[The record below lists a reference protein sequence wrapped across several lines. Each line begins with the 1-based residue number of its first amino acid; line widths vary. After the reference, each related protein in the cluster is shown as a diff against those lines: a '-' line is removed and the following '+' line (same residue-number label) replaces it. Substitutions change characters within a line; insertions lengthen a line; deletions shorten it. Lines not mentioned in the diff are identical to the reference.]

1 MLFHFIQFQQG
12 YSLLTVVSLLIVAK
26 TSIFASVMEDKLE
39 NKKAIWSAFSFSQ
52 KKKKKKRK
60 GKKMRKKARLAAVPG
75 MPSYLTFLTATRYSC
90 QPRSFRYKR
99 S

>member
-39 NKKAIWSAFSFSQ
+39 NKKSYMECFLIFSKE
-52 KKKKKKRK
+52 KKKEKKRK
-60 GKKMRKKARLAAVPG
+60 ENEKKG
-75 MPSYLTFLTATRYSC
+75 
-90 QPRSFRYKR
+90 
-99 S
+99 

>member
-52 KKKKKKRK
+52 KKKKRK

>member
-12 YSLLTVVSLLIVAK
+12 SSLLTVVSLLIVAK

-52 KKKKKKRK
+52 KKKKRK
-60 GKKMRKKARLAAVPG
+60 EKERK
-75 MPSYLTFLTATRYSC
+75 
-90 QPRSFRYKR
+90 
-99 S
+99 

>member
-12 YSLLTVVSLLIVAK
+12 SSLLTVVSLLIVAK

-52 KKKKKKRK
+52 KKKKRK

>member
-52 KKKKKKRK
+52 KKKKEKKRK
-60 GKKMRKKARLAAVPG
+60 ENEKKG
-75 MPSYLTFLTATRYSC
+75 
-90 QPRSFRYKR
+90 
-99 S
+99 